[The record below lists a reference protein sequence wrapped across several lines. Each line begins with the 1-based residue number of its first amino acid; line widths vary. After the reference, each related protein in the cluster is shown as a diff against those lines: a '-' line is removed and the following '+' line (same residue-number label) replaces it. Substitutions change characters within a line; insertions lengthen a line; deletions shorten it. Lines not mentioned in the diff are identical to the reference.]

1 MATFKA
7 RARAV
12 DMLGRQQIAGI
23 PTAINELFKNAHD
36 AYAENVIG
44 DYFRD
49 ENVLVI
55 RDDGFGMTHRDF
67 LEKWLVV
74 GTESKVNAG
83 SSLHSSHGEQRPILG
98 EKGIGRL
105 AVAAVGPQVMVL
117 TRSANDPFLTFS
129 LVNWTLFTA
138 PGIDLEEVEIP
149 VRRIPIGELP
159 SRDDVHELVRSV
171 RENLR
176 ILEGRIT
183 ENIAQMVQHEIS
195 ALEDLDPA
203 ILSQRMAGP
212 SLREASGT
220 QFWITP
226 TDEMLAYDV
235 SGDPKDDQEA
245 SPLFRTLIGFSDT
258 MVPGNP
264 PPPMVAHFYD
274 HRSREVTLDVIGD
287 GEFFTPQ
294 DFQLA
299 DHQISGRFDEYGQFT
314 GQVSVY
320 GREPVSHVVHWPGSR
335 GNRTLCGE
343 FNLNLAYVQGN
354 KSQSRLGDEDFNR
367 LARKLARV
375 GGLYVY
381 RDRVRML
388 PYGRSDFDW
397 LDIERERS
405 KSASDYFWSY
415 RRMFGVVGID
425 SKENFRLQEKAG
437 REGFRANAAY
447 REFRDLLQNFLVQTA
462 RDFFRED
469 STDDSWRITRSELER
484 EAEARRRHDKQSRA
498 RRADFRRDL
507 HKAERRLN
515 EGAPEREVGSLL
527 RELEVSLAD
536 ATSDTDLAR
545 ASEKV
550 VVAETRALRAV
561 IEIRSSYRVS
571 RPRGVAIPKSVAQ
584 DWDNYQRE
592 FEVLERGLL
601 DEIRREIERRSSA
614 AAERLGSALDRRR
627 RLESGIKTR
636 ISDAQGTL
644 GRTHRQAAE
653 IAEAIRDTLMRQAA
667 EKRKSFEDECR
678 HVLLELASVNTD
690 GLSDQDIADIRRS
703 LEDRIDGALSRD
715 LAQLNQLIDRAN
727 MALGTEGDRSEGDF
741 VDVIGSL
748 EQEVVSLRDRADEDL
763 ELAQLGLALQVINHE
778 FSSSIRAVRNNL
790 RRLKSWADAN
800 KALRPVYADLRASFE
815 HLDAYL
821 RLFTPLNR
829 RLYRRDTIMKG
840 AEVERFLLDLF
851 QERITQEGI
860 QFEATAEFRAAKVR
874 AYPSTLYPVF
884 VNLVDNA
891 IYWLSTRGNPRT
903 LRLDYRNGQWIVEDN
918 GPGVPTVDQA
928 RIFELGFSRKPN
940 GRGMGLHIS
949 RDVLKK
955 DAWSLSLSTSP
966 LGGARFT
973 LGEPHD
979 DSKSSSKE
987 QEIADT
993 LALDFDA

>member
-36 AYAENVIG
+36 AYAEHVIG
-44 DYFRD
+44 DYFRKED
-49 ENVLVI
+49 VLVI
-55 RDDGFGMTHRDF
+55 RDDGIGMTYRDF
-67 LEKWLVV
+67 LDKWLVV
-74 GTESKVNAG
+74 GTESKVNVAT
-83 SSLHSSHGEQRPILG
+83 LDHPDAKERRPILG

-117 TRSANDPFLTFS
+117 SRNEGDPFLTFA

-138 PGIDLEEVEIP
+138 PGIDLDAIDIP
-149 VRRIPIGELP
+149 VLRLP
-159 SRDDVHELVRSV
+159 LGRLPDLDDVRRLSGEIERNLNELTTK
-171 RENLR
+171 
-176 ILEGRIT
+176 ID
-183 ENIAQMVQHEIS
+183 HEIS
-195 ALEDLDPA
+195 RTVRRELSALDDIDPSSLSRKMKGPGLLD
-203 ILSQRMAGP
+203 GT
-212 SLREASGT
+212 GT

-226 TDEMLAYDV
+226 TDEMLTYDI
-235 SGDPKDDQEA
+235 SGNPQDAGEP

-264 PPPMVAHFYD
+264 PPAMVAHFYD
-274 HRSREVTLDVIGD
+274 HRSLEITHDIIGD
-287 GEFFTPQ
+287 SEFFTPH

-299 DHQISGRFDEYGQFT
+299 DHQISGRFDEFGQFT

-320 GREPVSHVVHWPGSR
+320 GQQPVNHVVPWSGSR
-335 GNRTLCGE
+335 GNRSLCGP
-343 FNLNLAYVQGN
+343 FQLNLAYVQGN
-354 KSQSRLGDEDFNR
+354 KSQSRLGDEEFNR

-388 PYGRSDFDW
+388 PYGRNDFDW

-425 SKENFRLQEKAG
+425 SSANQRLQEKAG

-447 REFRDLLQNFLVQTA
+447 REFRDILQNFLVQTA
-462 RDFFRED
+462 RDFFRND
-469 STDDSWRITRSELER
+469 SADDSWRVTRQELER
-484 EAEARRRHDKQSRA
+484 EAKARERHEKQSRT
-498 RRADFRRDL
+498 RRNDFRKQL
-507 HKAERRLN
+507 QNNEKRLN
-515 EGAPEREVGSLL
+515 QGMPEQEVQSVLQ
-527 RELEVSLAD
+527 ELENELAN
-536 ATSDTDLAR
+536 AVSDTDLSR

-550 VVAETRALRAV
+550 IAAESRALRAV
-561 IEIRSSYRVS
+561 VELRTNYRIS
-571 RPRGVAIPKSVAQ
+571 KPRGVALPKAVAQ
-584 DWDNYQRE
+584 DWDSYQRE
-592 FEVLERGLL
+592 FDVMDRELL
-601 DEIRREIERRSSA
+601 AGTRSEIERRSTQ
-614 AAERLGSALDRRR
+614 AAERLGSILNKRR
-627 RLESGIKTR
+627 RLEAGVRSR
-636 ISDAQGTL
+636 IADSQATL
-644 GRTHRQAAE
+644 GRTYRLTVEAVEGMRDDLLGQANE
-653 IAEAIRDTLMRQAA
+653 S
-667 EKRKSFEDECR
+667 RKKFEDESR
-678 HVLLELASVNTD
+678 LVLLEMASTSTD
-690 GLSDQDIADIRRS
+690 LLSDQDVADLRRS
-703 LEDRIDGALSRD
+703 LEDRIDVSVSRETTD
-715 LAQLNQLIDRAN
+715 LTQLVDRIRMSTQLPA
-727 MALGTEGDRSEGDF
+727 DRSDGDF

-748 EQEVVSLRDRADEDL
+748 EQELVSLRDRADEDL

-790 RRLKSWADAN
+790 RRLRSWADAN
-800 KALRPVYADLRASFE
+800 KALQPVYSDLRASFE

-829 RLYRRDTIMKG
+829 RLYRRDTIMRG
-840 AEVERFLLDLF
+840 SEVERFLLDLF
-851 QERITQEGI
+851 QERITQENI
-860 QFEATAEFRAAKVR
+860 EVECTAEFRSAKVR

-891 IYWLSTRGNPRT
+891 IYWLSTKGAPRT
-903 LRLDYRNGQWIVEDN
+903 IRLDYSAGEWVVEDN
-918 GPGVPTVDQA
+918 GPGVPTADQK

-955 DAWSLSLSTSP
+955 EAWTLLLSTSP

-973 LGEPHD
+973 LVEPGE
-979 DSKSSSKE
+979 DSPLSSGDE
-987 QEIADT
+987 DIADM
-993 LALDFDA
+993 LAQEFD

>member
-44 DYFRD
+44 DYFRE

-55 RDDGFGMTHRDF
+55 RDDGFGMTHSDF

-83 SSLHSSHGEQRPILG
+83 STLRFDHGTQRPILG

-117 TRSANDPFLTFS
+117 TRSANDSFLTFS

-149 VRRIPIGELP
+149 VRRIPIGQIP
-159 SRDDVHELVRSV
+159 DRDDVRELVRSI

-183 ENIAQMVQHEIS
+183 ENITQMVQHEIS

-203 ILSQRMAGP
+203 VLSQRMAGP
-212 SLREASGT
+212 SLRETPGT

-299 DHQISGRFDEYGQFT
+299 DHQISGRFDEYGQFA

-335 GNRTLCGE
+335 GNRALCGE

-425 SKENFRLQEKAG
+425 SKANFRLQEKAG

-447 REFRDLLQNFLVQTA
+447 REFRDILQNFLVQTA

-469 STDDSWRITRSELER
+469 SADDSWRITRSELER

-507 HKAERRLN
+507 QKAERRLN

-527 RELEVSLAD
+527 RELEISLAD

-561 IEIRSSYRVS
+561 IEIRSSYRVA
-571 RPRGVAIPKSVAQ
+571 RPRGVALPKSVAQ

-592 FEVLERGLL
+592 FEVMDRGLL
-601 DEIRREIERRSSA
+601 DEIRREVERRSSA

-644 GRTHRQAAE
+644 GRTHRQVTE
-653 IAEAIRDTLMRQAA
+653 VAEAIRDTLMRQAA
-667 EKRKSFEDECR
+667 ENRKSFEDECR

-690 GLSDQDIADIRRS
+690 GLNDQDIADIRRN

-715 LAQLNQLIDRAN
+715 LTQLGQLIDRAN
-727 MALGTEGDRSEGDF
+727 MTLGTEVDRSEGDF

-800 KALRPVYADLRASFE
+800 KALRPVYSDLRASFE

-840 AEVERFLLDLF
+840 VEVERFLLDLF
-851 QERITQEGI
+851 QERITQENI
-860 QFEATAEFRAAKVR
+860 QLEATAEFRTAKVR

-891 IYWLSTRGNPRT
+891 IYWLSTRGQPRT
-903 LRLDYRNGQWIVEDN
+903 LRLDYRDGQWIVEDN

-955 DAWSLSLSTSP
+955 ESWSLSLSTSS

-973 LGEPHD
+973 LGEPQD
-979 DSKSSSKE
+979 DSKTPLKE
-987 QEIADT
+987 QDIADT

>member
-1 MATFKA
+1 MANFKA

-44 DYFRD
+44 DYFRE

-55 RDDGFGMTHRDF
+55 RDDGVGMTERDF

-74 GTESKVNAG
+74 GTESKVNAA
-83 SSLHSSHGEQRPILG
+83 SSPDVPDGTRRPILG

-117 TRSANDPFLTFS
+117 TRSTKDRFLTLS

-149 VRRIPIGELP
+149 VRQIPVGQLP
-159 SRDDVHELVRSV
+159 DQNDVRQLVQAIRD
-171 RENLR
+171 NLS
-176 ILEGRIT
+176 LLDGRIT
-183 ENIAQMVQHEIS
+183 ENISQTVHHEIS
-195 ALEDLDPA
+195 LLENLDPVV
-203 ILSQRMAGP
+203 LSQRMSGP

-226 TDEMLAYDV
+226 TDEMLAFDV
-235 SGDPKDDQEA
+235 SGDPRDEQEA

-274 HRSREVTLDVIGD
+274 HRSREVSLDVIGD

-299 DHQISGRFDEYGQFT
+299 DHQISGRFDEHGQFT

-320 GREPVSHVVHWPGSR
+320 GREPVSHVVPWPGSR
-335 GNRTLCGE
+335 GNRTLCGAFE
-343 FNLNLAYVQGN
+343 LNLAYVQGN

-367 LARKLARV
+367 LARKLPRV

-388 PYGRSDFDW
+388 PYGRNDFDW

-415 RRMFGVVGID
+415 RRMFGVVGIN
-425 SKENFRLQEKAG
+425 SRENFRLQEKAG

-462 RDFFRED
+462 RDFFRND
-469 STDDSWRITRSELER
+469 SSDDSWRITRSELER
-484 EAEARRRHDKQSRA
+484 ESEARQRHDKRSRV
-498 RRADFRRDL
+498 RKADFRREL
-507 HKAERRLN
+507 QLAEQRLN
-515 EGAPEREVGSLL
+515 SGTPEQEVGVLL
-527 RELEVSLAD
+527 RELEINLAD
-536 ATSDTDLAR
+536 ATSDTNQAR

-550 VVAETRALRAV
+550 VMAETRALRAI
-561 IEIRSSYRVS
+561 IEIRTRYRVS
-571 RPRGVAIPKSVAQ
+571 KPRGVALPKSVAQ
-584 DWDNYQRE
+584 DWDDYQRE
-592 FEVLERGLL
+592 FEVMEHGLL
-601 DEIRREIERRSSA
+601 DEIRKEVERRSSA
-614 AAERLGSALDRRR
+614 AAERLGSSLDRRR
-627 RLESGIKTR
+627 RLESGIKGR

-644 GRTHRQAAE
+644 GRTHRQTTE
-653 IAEAIRDTLMRQAA
+653 VVEVMRESLTRQASDS
-667 EKRKSFEDECR
+667 RKAFEDDCR
-678 HVLLELASVNTD
+678 LVLLELAGVDTD
-690 GLSDQDIADIRRS
+690 RLNDQEIADIRRHF
-703 LEDRIDGALSRD
+703 EDRIDGALSRD
-715 LAQLNQLIDRAN
+715 LSKLNQLVDRVN
-727 MALGTEGDRSEGDF
+727 MSLGSETDSSNGDF

-800 KALRPVYADLRASFE
+800 KGLRPVYSDLRASFE

-840 AEVERFLLDLF
+840 AEVERFLVDLF
-851 QERITQEGI
+851 QERISQESI
-860 QFEATAEFRAAKVR
+860 QLEATAEFRSAKVR

-891 IYWLSTRGNPRT
+891 IYWLSTRGNPRV
-903 LRLDYRNGQWIVEDN
+903 LSLDYKEGEWIVEDN

-928 RIFELGFSRKPN
+928 RIFELGFSRKPS

-955 DAWSLSLSTSP
+955 ESWSLSLSTSP

-973 LGEPHD
+973 LGEPDD
-979 DSKSSSKE
+979 DSASPSKE
-987 QEIADT
+987 QDIADT
-993 LALDFDA
+993 LALEFDD

>member
-44 DYFRD
+44 DYFRED
-49 ENVLVI
+49 RLLVI
-55 RDDGFGMTHRDF
+55 RDDGFGMTYGDF
-67 LEKWLVV
+67 IDKWLVV

-83 SSLHSSHGEQRPILG
+83 AAPPVDSKSARPVLG

-105 AVAAVGPQVMVL
+105 AVAAVGPQVLVL
-117 TRSANDPFLTFS
+117 SRNAQDVALTFA

-138 PGIDLEEVEIP
+138 PGIDLEDVEIP
-149 VRRIPIGELP
+149 TLRIPIGELP
-159 SRDDVHELVRSV
+159 GQEEVRHLAEGIL
-171 RENLR
+171 RNLEA
-176 ILEGRIT
+176 LEGRIT
-183 ENIAQMVQHEIS
+183 PQVAQTVREEIS
-195 ALEDLDPA
+195 ALYNLDPA
-203 ILSQRMAGP
+203 HLTQRMAGP
-212 SLREASGT
+212 TLREVPGT

-226 TDEMLAYDV
+226 TDEMLAYDI
-235 SGDPKDDQEA
+235 SGSPNDENEA

-258 MVPGNP
+258 LVPGNP
-264 PPPMVAHFYD
+264 APPMAAHFYD
-274 HRSREVTLDVIGD
+274 HRSKDLVYDVIGD

-299 DHQISGRFDEYGQFT
+299 DHQILGYFDEYGQFS
-314 GQVSVY
+314 GKVSVY
-320 GREPVSHVVHWPGSR
+320 GRDPVKHVVAWPGSR
-335 GNRTLCGE
+335 GKPTLCGP
-343 FNLNLAYVQGN
+343 FKLNLAYVQGN
-354 KSQSRLGDEDFNR
+354 RSQSRLGDEDFNR

-425 SKENFRLQEKAG
+425 STANFRLQEKAG

-447 REFRDLLQNFLVQTA
+447 REFRDMLQNFLVQTA

-469 STDDSWRITRSELER
+469 SADESWRITRRELER
-484 EAEARRRHDKQSRA
+484 EADARRRHDKQTRK
-498 RRADFRRDL
+498 RRADFRQELLGAEKRLSQGVPEEHVGSILRDL
-507 HKAERRLN
+507 E
-515 EGAPEREVGSLL
+515 SD
-527 RELEVSLAD
+527 LAD
-536 ATSDTDLAR
+536 AVSDLDSAR
-545 ASEKV
+545 AAQKV
-550 VVAETRALRAV
+550 IAAEARAQRAV
-561 IEIRSSYRVS
+561 NEVRVRFRVS
-571 RPRGVAIPKSVAQ
+571 RPRGVALPRGLAQ

-592 FEVLERGLL
+592 FEAMERSLLEHTRT
-601 DEIRREIERRSSA
+601 EIERRSSTA
-614 AAERLGSALDRRR
+614 AKRLGSALDRRR
-627 RLESGIKTR
+627 RFEAGIQGR
-636 ISDAQGTL
+636 ISDAQTAL
-644 GRTHRQAAE
+644 GRRSREVVERSEELQKVIVQQAN
-653 IAEAIRDTLMRQAA
+653 
-667 EKRKSFEDECR
+667 ECR
-678 HVLLELASVNTD
+678 RKLEEQTRLVQLDMASTSTD
-690 GLSDQDIADIRRS
+690 ELTDQDAADLRRA
-703 LEDRIDGALSRD
+703 LEDRIDGAMTQQVQQLDALLERMD
-715 LAQLNQLIDRAN
+715 LTFGAQPESSA
-727 MALGTEGDRSEGDF
+727 GD
-741 VDVIGSL
+741 VLDVIGSL
-748 EQEVVSLRDRADEDL
+748 EQEVVTLKDRADDDL

-778 FSSSIRAVRNNL
+778 FSSSIRSVRTNL
-790 RRLKSWADAN
+790 RRLRSWADAN
-800 KALRPVYADLRASFE
+800 RALRPVYSDLRASFE

-840 AEVERFLLDLF
+840 ADVERFLVDLF
-851 QERITQEGI
+851 RERILQESI
-860 QFEATAEFRAAKVR
+860 SLEATPEFRNARVR

-891 IYWLSTRGNPRT
+891 IYWLTTRSAPRVV
-903 LRLDYRNGQWIVEDN
+903 RLHHSEREWIVEDN
-918 GPGVPTVDQA
+918 GPGVPTVDQP

-949 RDVLKK
+949 RDVLRKEG
-955 DAWSLSLSTSP
+955 WSLSLSTSP

-973 LGEPHD
+973 LQEPDEGVNVAAD
-979 DSKSSSKE
+979 D
-987 QEIADT
+987 QRIADM
-993 LALDFDA
+993 LALELDT

>member
-36 AYAENVIG
+36 AYAEHVVG
-44 DYFRD
+44 DYFRE
-49 ENVLVI
+49 ENILVI
-55 RDDGFGMTHRDF
+55 RDDGLGMTHRDF

-74 GTESKVNAG
+74 GTESKVDAAAVPHAP
-83 SSLHSSHGEQRPILG
+83 SMERRPILG

-117 TRSANDPFLTFS
+117 SRSDDDPFLTFA

-138 PGIDLEEVEIP
+138 PGIDLQDVHIP
-149 VRRIPIGELP
+149 VERIPLGELP
-159 SRDDVHELVRSV
+159 DRHAVRGLVQAVQGNLDTLEDRIDPGISQAVRDEL
-171 RENLR
+171 L
-176 ILEGRIT
+176 
-183 ENIAQMVQHEIS
+183 

-203 ILSQRMAGP
+203 ALSQRMTGP
-212 SLREASGT
+212 NLREASGT

-226 TDEMLAYDV
+226 TDEMLAYDI
-235 SGDPKDDQEA
+235 SGNSKDDQEA

-258 MVPGNP
+258 MIPGNP

-274 HRSREVTLDVIGD
+274 HRSREISRDVIGD

-320 GREPVSHVVHWPGSR
+320 GKEPVTHVVPWPGSR
-335 GNRTLCGE
+335 GSHTLCGP
-343 FNLNLAYVQGN
+343 FQLNLAYVQGN

-425 SKENFRLQEKAG
+425 SKANFRLQEKAG

-462 RDFFRED
+462 RDFFRDD
-469 STDDSWRITRSELER
+469 SMDDSWRITRRELER
-484 EAEARRRHDKQSRA
+484 EAEARRRHDKQSRV
-498 RRADFRRDL
+498 RRADFRKEL
-507 HKAERRLN
+507 QVAERRLN
-515 EGAPEREVGSLL
+515 EGTPEREVGSIL
-527 RELEVSLAD
+527 RDLEISLAEAASELD
-536 ATSDTDLAR
+536 PAQ

-550 VVAETRALRAV
+550 VAAETRALRAV
-561 IEIRSSYRVS
+561 IEVRSSYRVT
-571 RPRGVAIPKSVAQ
+571 RPRGVALPKSVAQ

-592 FEVLERGLL
+592 FEVMERGLL
-601 DEIRREIERRSSA
+601 DATRKEIERRSSS
-614 AAERLGSALDRRR
+614 AAERLGSALNRRR
-627 RLESGIKTR
+627 RLEAGIKTR
-636 ISDAQGTL
+636 ISDAQATL
-644 GRTHRQAAE
+644 GRTHRRAVEKVEAMRESLLGQANE
-653 IAEAIRDTLMRQAA
+653 S
-667 EKRKSFEDECR
+667 RKALEDEAR
-678 HVLLELASVNTD
+678 LITLELASIDTGD
-690 GLSDQDIADIRRS
+690 LSDQEIADIRRGF
-703 LEDRIDGALSRD
+703 EDRIDGALTRE
-715 LAQLNQLIDRAN
+715 LENLNQLADRVE
-727 MALGTEGDRSEGDF
+727 MALGSTTNSAEGDF

-790 RRLKSWADAN
+790 RRLRSWADAN
-800 KALRPVYADLRASFE
+800 KALRPVYSDLRASFE

-821 RLFTPLNR
+821 RLFTPLNK
-829 RLYRRDTIMKG
+829 RLYRRDTVMKG
-840 AEVERFLLDLF
+840 SEVERFLLDLF
-851 QERITQEGI
+851 QERISQENI
-860 QFEATAEFRAAKVR
+860 QLEATPEFRAARVR

-891 IYWLSTRGNPRT
+891 IYWLSTQGNPRL
-903 LRLDYRNGQWIVEDN
+903 LRLDHRNHEWFVEDN

-955 DAWSLSLSTSP
+955 ESWSLSLSTSP
-966 LGGARFT
+966 LGGARFV
-973 LGEPHD
+973 LREPEVEV
-979 DSKSSSKE
+979 SISSRD
-987 QEIADT
+987 QNTADT
-993 LALDFDA
+993 LALDFDH

>member
-36 AYAENVIG
+36 AYAEHVVG
-44 DYFRD
+44 DYFRE
-49 ENVLVI
+49 ENLLVI

-74 GTESKVNAG
+74 GTESKVNAAITPHAN
-83 SSLHSSHGEQRPILG
+83 SQQRRPILG

-105 AVAAVGPQVMVL
+105 AVAAVGPQVLVL
-117 TRSANDPFLTFS
+117 SRSERDPFLTFA

-138 PGIDLEEVEIP
+138 PGIDLEDVEIP
-149 VRRIPIGELP
+149 VEQIPIGQLP
-159 SRDDVHELVRSV
+159 DQQGVR
-171 RENLR
+171 NLIR
-176 ILEGRIT
+176 GVLDNLDALEGRIDET
-183 ENIAQMVQHEIS
+183 IAHTVRHELT

-203 ILSQRMAGP
+203 VLSQRMSGP
-212 SLREASGT
+212 NLQEAPGT

-235 SGDPKDDQEA
+235 SGTPKDDQEA

-274 HRSREVTLDVIGD
+274 HRSREVSLDVIGD

-299 DHQISGRFDEYGQFT
+299 DHQISGRFDDFGQFV

-320 GREPVSHVVHWPGSR
+320 GKEPVPHIVPWPGSR
-335 GNRTLCGE
+335 GAQTLCGA
-343 FNLNLAYVQGN
+343 FQLNLAYVQGN
-354 KSQSRLGDEDFNR
+354 KSQSRLGDADFNR

-425 SKENFRLQEKAG
+425 SRANFRLQEKAG
-437 REGFRANAAY
+437 REGFRANSAY

-462 RDFFRED
+462 RDFFRDD
-469 STDDSWRITRSELER
+469 SLDDSWRITRSELER
-484 EAEARRRHDKQSRA
+484 EAEARRRHDKKSRV
-498 RRADFRRDL
+498 RRADFRQELQR
-507 HKAERRLN
+507 AENRLN
-515 EGAPEREVGSLL
+515 QGTPEQEVGSVL
-527 RELEVSLAD
+527 RDLEIGLAD
-536 ATSDTDLAR
+536 ATSESDPAR

-550 VVAETRALRAV
+550 VLAETRALRAV
-561 IEIRSSYRVS
+561 VEIRSSYRVS
-571 RPRGVAIPKSVAQ
+571 RPRGVALPKSVAQ

-592 FEVLERGLL
+592 FDVMERGLL
-601 DEIRREIERRSSA
+601 EETRTEIERRSSA
-614 AAERLGSALDRRR
+614 ASERLGSALNRRR
-627 RLESGIKTR
+627 RLEAGIKTR
-636 ISDAQGTL
+636 ISDAQNTL
-644 GRTHRQAAE
+644 GRTHRHTVENLESLRQSLLGQANE
-653 IAEAIRDTLMRQAA
+653 S
-667 EKRKSFEDECR
+667 RKEFENEVR
-678 HVLLELASVNTD
+678 LVMLELAGINTD
-690 GLSDQDIADIRRS
+690 GQTDQEISDVRRN
-703 LEDRIDGALSRD
+703 LEDRIDRALSRE
-715 LAQLNQLIDRAN
+715 LEQLNQLSDRIS
-727 MALGTEGDRSEGDF
+727 MAAGSVTDRSEGDF

-790 RRLKSWADAN
+790 RRLRSWADAN
-800 KALRPVYADLRASFE
+800 KALRPVYSDLRASFE

-821 RLFTPLNR
+821 RLFTPLNK
-829 RLYRRDTIMKG
+829 RLYRRDTVMKG
-840 AEVERFLLDLF
+840 SEVERFLLDLF
-851 QERITQEGI
+851 QERLSQENI
-860 QFEATAEFRAAKVR
+860 SLEATAEFRAAKVR

-891 IYWLSTRGNPRT
+891 IYWLSTQGSPRT
-903 LRLDYRNGQWIVEDN
+903 LRLDHAAGQWIVEDN

-949 RDVLKK
+949 RDVLRKES
-955 DAWSLSLSTSP
+955 WSLSLSTSP

-973 LGEPHD
+973 LSEPEGEI
-979 DSKSSSKE
+979 KSESTDR
-987 QEIADT
+987 EIADT
-993 LALDFDA
+993 LAMDFDQ

>member
-44 DYFRD
+44 DYFRE

-55 RDDGFGMTHRDF
+55 RDDGCGMTQRDF
-67 LEKWLVV
+67 LDKWLVV
-74 GTESKVNAG
+74 GTESKVNAA
-83 SSLHSSHGEQRPILG
+83 SSPLANQAMQRPILG

-117 TRSANDPFLTFS
+117 SRSHQDPFLTFS

-138 PGIDLEEVEIP
+138 PGIDLEEIEIP
-149 VRRIPIGELP
+149 VRRIPIGQLP
-159 SRDDVHELVRSV
+159 DRDDVRELVQAIRN
-171 RENLR
+171 NLR

-183 ENIAQMVQHEIS
+183 ENIAQMVHHEIS

-203 ILSQRMAGP
+203 ILSQRMSGP
-212 SLREASGT
+212 SLREAPGT

-235 SGDPKDDQEA
+235 SGDPKGEQEA

-274 HRSREVTLDVIGD
+274 HRSREVSLDVIGD

-320 GREPVSHVVHWPGSR
+320 GREPVSHVVPWPGSR

-415 RRMFGVVGID
+415 RRMFGVVGIN
-425 SKENFRLQEKAG
+425 SRENFRLQEKAG

-462 RDFFRED
+462 RDFFRDD

-484 EAEARRRHDKQSRA
+484 EDEARKRHDKQSRA

-507 HKAERRLN
+507 QLAERRLN

-527 RELEVSLAD
+527 QELEISLAD
-536 ATSDTDLAR
+536 ATSDTDPAR

-561 IEIRSSYRVS
+561 IEIRSSYRVA
-571 RPRGVAIPKSVAQ
+571 RPRGVALPKSVAQ

-592 FEVLERGLL
+592 FEVMEHGLL

-644 GRTHRQAAE
+644 GRTLRQTSE
-653 IAEAIRDTLMRQAA
+653 VVELMRETLMRQAT
-667 EKRKSFEDECR
+667 ESRKAFEDECR
-678 HVLLELASVNTD
+678 LVLLELASVNTD
-690 GLSDQDIADIRRS
+690 SLTDQGIADIRRS

-715 LAQLNQLIDRAN
+715 LSKLNQLNDRVN
-727 MALGTEGDRSEGDF
+727 MALGTETDRSEGDF

-790 RRLKSWADAN
+790 RRLRSWADAN
-800 KALRPVYADLRASFE
+800 KALRPVYSDLRASFE

-840 AEVERFLLDLF
+840 AEVERFLIDLF
-851 QERITQEGI
+851 QERISQENI
-860 QFEATAEFRAAKVR
+860 QLEATADFQAAKVR

-891 IYWLSTRGNPRT
+891 IYWLSTRGNPRM
-903 LRLDYRNGQWIVEDN
+903 LRLDYRDGQWIVEDN

-928 RIFELGFSRKPN
+928 RIFDLGFSRKPN

-955 DAWSLSLSTSP
+955 ESWSLSLSTST
-966 LGGARFT
+966 LGGAKFT
-973 LGEPHD
+973 LGEPDD
-979 DSKSSSKE
+979 DSRSPSKE
-987 QEIADT
+987 QDIADT
-993 LALDFDA
+993 LALDFDD